1 MIKVVS
7 CFESEL
13 VPPLVEDWQMNR
25 FANQVRLHLFAFET
39 GMVALALLGLG
50 CEEGT
55 SAQQNTKRRSS
66 SISAVEETAGSDAD
80 SSSKSDKT
88 ADPKKVEMGRNVT
101 LEVQGEKRRVI
112 VQAEVCLREGMLE
125 H

>member
-1 MIKVVS
+1 MVLRRLAKAMIKVVS

-25 FANQVRLHLFAFET
+25 FANQVRLHLFAFGT
-39 GMVALALLGLG
+39 GMVALALLSLG

-66 SISAVEETAGSDAD
+66 SLSAVEETAGSDAD
-80 SSSKSDKT
+80 SSSKSGKT
-88 ADPKKVEMGRNVT
+88 AEPQKVEMSAN
-101 LEVQGEKRRVI
+101 
-112 VQAEVCLREGMLE
+112 CSM
-125 H
+125 